1 MKRKL
6 LILLIICL
14 IPLFALSSEEVI
26 TNEEAK
32 IESVQTFMEMY
43 NIENTHSEN
52 KDVKVIIYYYPLYKQ
67 LRIVYESPYDS
78 YSYDDAV
85 VSLKYCL
92 EEFTIK
98 SGYYHYGRYRDDEE
112 RSFKRNNKNYTRVVS
127 YVNLWK

>member
-1 MKRKL
+1 MKRKV
-6 LILLIICL
+6 LILLIIWL
-14 IPLFALSSEEVI
+14 IPLFILSSEEVI

-32 IESVQTFMEMY
+32 IESIQTS
-43 NIENTHSEN
+43 IEVYKIQNTYSEN
-52 KDVKVIIYYYPLYKQ
+52 KDVKVIIYYYPLFKQ

-78 YSYDDAV
+78 YNYADAV

-92 EEFTIK
+92 EDFTIK

-112 RSFKRNNKNYTRVVS
+112 HSFKRNNKNYTRVTS